1 MELLLVEAVLS
12 SHFDKVQSISKLAN
26 QVVSIVFGLVLIWA
40 VIYSAYE
47 LVRRALKPNE
57 VYACKIR
64 AEDENGKSLGTPDLI
79 SIRVF
84 WPISITSLWVKHSGW
99 ATVGEDKIP
108 IVYEGNSGHDHVLRG
123 VDFDNKIYLSIDR
136 VTGKVVFTHIG
147 TFSFEGTC
155 LKRT

>member
-1 MELLLVEAVLS
+1 MKKIPQLANRIVSILFGLALFLLVS
-12 SHFDKVQSISKLAN
+12 SSV
-26 QVVSIVFGLVLIWA
+26 
-40 VIYSAYE
+40 YE
-47 LVRRALKPNE
+47 LARRALKPNE
-57 VYACKIR
+57 AYSCKIET
-64 AEDENGKSLGTPDLI
+64 EDEEGRSLSANDLI

-84 WPISITSLWVKHSGW
+84 WPVNLTELWVNHTGW
-99 ATVGEDKIP
+99 ATVGEYKIP

-155 LKRT
+155 LKLT